1 MNLFAFQT
9 DLTFLQAKQAE
20 KKEKVA
26 PKAPAAAPQKG
37 IMSFFGKK

>member
-1 MNLFAFQT
+1 MLCSA
-9 DLTFLQAKQAE
+9 LIHSQAKPAE

-26 PKAPAAAPQKG
+26 SKAPAAAPQKG